1 MSGRAV
7 ALETIVPTK
16 FGTVWGRRR
25 ILALL
30 VSRDLKVKYAGSA
43 LGYFWSV
50 LEPLMLAG
58 VYWFVFTILMKRQ
71 LGASPYIVF
80 LLCAMLPWQF
90 ANGAL
95 RSSMKSLSKDAKLV
109 RSTNLPREIW
119 VLRTVGSKLAEFLF
133 SLPVIAFF
141 AIVTGAHLTRYV
153 VFFPV
158 ALLIQVTLLV
168 GCGLILAPISVL
180 YSDVARLIPTVL
192 RFFFYFSP
200 ILYGVHDISRRVGG
214 TAGQLFALNPLAGIF
229 DLYRTT
235 FFADEWSGWKPLAVS
250 VAAAVAAMVVGLRVF
265 RKLEGTVLKEI

>member
-7 ALETIVPTK
+7 ALETAVPTR
-16 FGTVWGRRR
+16 FVTVWSRRR

-58 VYWFVFTILMKRQ
+58 VYWFVFTVLMKRQ
-71 LGASPYIVF
+71 LGESPYIVF

-119 VLRTVGSKLAEFLF
+119 VLRTVGSKMTEFLL
-133 SLPVIAFF
+133 SLPVIALL
-141 AIVTGAHLTRYV
+141 AIITGAQVKWQV

-158 ALLIQVTLLV
+158 ALLIEVVLLV

-180 YSDVARLIPTVL
+180 YSDVGRILPTILRLL
-192 RFFFYFSP
+192 FYFSP
-200 ILYGVHDISRRVGG
+200 ILYGVHDIKKRLGPAAAHFYSV
-214 TAGQLFALNPLAGIF
+214 NPFAGIF
-229 DLYRTT
+229 DLYRTA
-235 FFADEWSGWKPLAVS
+235 FFNDQWAGWHAVEVS
-250 VAAAVAAMVVGLRVF
+250 AAWALVSLLIGMHVF
-265 RKLEGTVLKEI
+265 TSLEGLVLKEI

>member
-1 MSGRAV
+1 V
-7 ALETIVPTK
+7 ALETAVQDRVSSI
-16 FGTVWGRRR
+16 WARRR

-119 VLRTVGSKLAEFLF
+119 VLRTVGSKLAEFVL
-133 SLPVIAFF
+133 SLPVLALV
-141 AIVTGAHLTRYV
+141 AILTGAHLHWQV
-153 VFFPV
+153 VFFPL
-158 ALLIQVTLLV
+158 ALAIQVALLV
-168 GCGLILAPISVL
+168 GCGLFLAPVSVL
-180 YSDVARLIPTVL
+180 YSDVGRILPTILRLL
-192 RFFFYFSP
+192 FYFSP
-200 ILYGVHDISRRVGG
+200 ILYGVHDIKKRLGGG
-214 TAGQLFALNPLAGIF
+214 TAHIYSINPFAGIF
-229 DLYRTT
+229 DLYRTA
-235 FFADEWSGWKPLAVS
+235 FFAHQWAGWNAVWVS
-250 VAAAVAAMVVGLRVF
+250 AAWAIAALVIGTRVF
-265 RKLEGTVLKEI
+265 TRLEGLVLKEI

>member
-119 VLRTVGSKLAEFLF
+119 VLRTVGSKLAEFVL
-133 SLPVIAFF
+133 SLPVVVVV
-141 AIVTGAHLTRYV
+141 AILTHAHLRWEV

-158 ALLIQVTLLV
+158 ALLIQVVLLV
-168 GCGLILAPISVL
+168 GCGLVLAPISVL
-180 YSDVARLIPTVL
+180 YTDVGRVLPTILRLL
-192 RFFFYFSP
+192 FYFSP
-200 ILYGVHDISRRVGG
+200 ILYGIRDIKSRLGPVAAHFY
-214 TAGQLFALNPLAGIF
+214 TLNPFAGIF
-229 DLYRTT
+229 DLYRLA
-235 FFADEWSGWKPLAVS
+235 FFNQWAGWHGIAFSAGWALVTLLIG
-250 VAAAVAAMVVGLRVF
+250 MRVF
-265 RKLEGTVLKEI
+265 SSLEGIVLKEI